1 MPLNQPLSAI
11 SSHGDKTAELLARCG
26 VETLRDLLTH
36 LPLRYEDRSH
46 ITPIAALRDGATVQI
61 HGEVLH
67 ADLIQRRKRMLHVT
81 LRDAAGDYCKLVYFN
96 FYPSQQKA
104 FAPGRRGLF
113 YGKAVWTMQ
122 GYQIHHPEVQW
133 LADGETPHL
142 SAQLHPVYP
151 TVKGLGQTRWHDLIR
166 RALAHALPQ
175 LPADDPLTA
184 MGYCPLPAALTT
196 LHQPDESTAPD
207 ALLERNH
214 PARRRLI
221 IEELIAH
228 QLSIQN
234 ARQRL
239 REQRATALPAEP
251 PLLRE
256 FRAAL
261 PYTLTA
267 AQSRVCAEIAADLA
281 QATPMLRL
289 VQGDV
294 GSGKTVVALSACLQ
308 AIAAGQQAVFMVPTE
323 LLAEQHAAN
332 IRRLL
337 GALPVRVAILT
348 SKMPAADKRACL
360 QAIADGSA
368 DLIIGTHAV
377 FQEQVRYARLA
388 LVVID
393 EQHRFG
399 VHQRLQLQDKT
410 APGVSVHQLVLTA
423 TPIPR
428 TLAMSHYGELDCS
441 IIDALPAGRQ
451 PIQTS
456 VVSNQKRDAVIARV
470 GENCRA
476 GRQAYW
482 VCPLIEESDT
492 LECENAEATAAQLQ
506 MMLPDIRVALLHGR
520 MTNDQRQATMS
531 AFVAGEAQL
540 LVATTVIEVGVDV
553 ANATLMIIENAE
565 RFGLAQL
572 HQLRGRVGR
581 GSAQSYCL
589 LMYQPPLGETA
600 QRRLR
605 IMRETTDGFRIAE
618 EDLAIRGAGELLG
631 TRQTGEASF
640 RVARLPRDG
649 DLLAETERLTRA
661 LRAEHPDYCAV
672 LLARWTASREKYL
685 NA

>member
-1 MPLNQPLSAI
+1 MPLNQPLAAI
-11 SSHGDKTAELLARCG
+11 SSHGEKTAATLARCG
-26 VETLRDLLTH
+26 VETVRDLLTH

-46 ITPIAALRDGATVQI
+46 ITPIAALRDGATVQVL
-61 HGEVLH
+61 GEVLH
-67 ADLIQRRKRMLHVT
+67 ADLIQRRKRLLQVT
-81 LRDAAGDYCKLVYFN
+81 LRDAAGDYCKLIYFN

-133 LADGETPHL
+133 LAEGEMPQLPAHL
-142 SAQLHPVYP
+142 YPVYP
-151 TVKGLGQTRWHDLIR
+151 TVKGLGQARWHDLMR
-166 RALAHALPQ
+166 RALAHVLPQ
-175 LPADDPLTA
+175 LPEHDPLTEA
-184 MGYCPLPAALTT
+184 GYWPLPAALAA
-196 LHQPDESTAPD
+196 LHQPNESTALE

-234 ARQRL
+234 ARERL
-239 REQRATALPAEP
+239 RAQQATALPAEP
-251 PLLRE
+251 TLLQT

-281 QATPMLRL
+281 QTTPMLRL

-294 GSGKTVVALSACLQ
+294 GSGKTVVALA
-308 AIAAGQQAVFMVPTE
+308 
-323 LLAEQHAAN
+323 
-332 IRRLL
+332 
-337 GALPVRVAILT
+337 
-348 SKMPAADKRACL
+348 ACL

-368 DLIIGTHAV
+368 DLVIGTHAV

-456 VVSNQKRDAVIARV
+456 VISNQKRDAVIARV

-631 TRQTGEASF
+631 TRQTGDAAF

-649 DLLAETERLTRA
+649 DLLNETERLTRD
-661 LRAEHPDYCAV
+661 LRAHHPDYCDT
-672 LLARWTASREKYL
+672 LLTRWTASREKYL

>member
-166 RALAHALPQ
+166 
-175 LPADDPLTA
+175 
-184 MGYCPLPAALTT
+184 
-196 LHQPDESTAPD
+196 
-207 ALLERNH
+207 
-214 PARRRLI
+214 
-221 IEELIAH
+221 
-228 QLSIQN
+228 
-234 ARQRL
+234 QRL

-337 GALPVRVAILT
+337 GALPVRVAVLT

-520 MTNDQRQATMS
+520 MNNEQRQATMS

-649 DLLAETERLTRA
+649 DLLAETERLTRT
-661 LRAEHPDYCAV
+661 LRATHPDYCDV

>member
-1 MPLNQPLSAI
+1 
-11 SSHGDKTAELLARCG
+11 
-26 VETLRDLLTH
+26 
-36 LPLRYEDRSH
+36 
-46 ITPIAALRDGATVQI
+46 
-61 HGEVLH
+61 
-67 ADLIQRRKRMLHVT
+67 
-81 LRDAAGDYCKLVYFN
+81 
-96 FYPSQQKA
+96 
-104 FAPGRRGLF
+104 
-113 YGKAVWTMQ
+113 
-122 GYQIHHPEVQW
+122 
-133 LADGETPHL
+133 
-142 SAQLHPVYP
+142 
-151 TVKGLGQTRWHDLIR
+151 
-166 RALAHALPQ
+166 
-175 LPADDPLTA
+175 
-184 MGYCPLPAALTT
+184 
-196 LHQPDESTAPD
+196 
-207 ALLERNH
+207 
-214 PARRRLI
+214 
-221 IEELIAH
+221 
-228 QLSIQN
+228 
-234 ARQRL
+234 
-239 REQRATALPAEP
+239 
-251 PLLRE
+251 
-256 FRAAL
+256 
-261 PYTLTA
+261 
-267 AQSRVCAEIAADLA
+267 
-281 QATPMLRL
+281 
-289 VQGDV
+289 
-294 GSGKTVVALSACLQ
+294 
-308 AIAAGQQAVFMVPTE
+308 
-323 LLAEQHAAN
+323 
-332 IRRLL
+332 
-337 GALPVRVAILT
+337 
-348 SKMPAADKRACL
+348 
-360 QAIADGSA
+360 
-368 DLIIGTHAV
+368 
-377 FQEQVRYARLA
+377 
-388 LVVID
+388 
-393 EQHRFG
+393 
-399 VHQRLQLQDKT
+399 
-410 APGVSVHQLVLTA
+410 
-423 TPIPR
+423 
-428 TLAMSHYGELDCS
+428 MSHYGELDCS

-520 MTNDQRQATMS
+520 MNNDQRQATMS

-649 DLLAETERLTRA
+649 DLLAETERLTRT
-661 LRAEHPDYCAV
+661 LRAEHPDYCDV